1 MENDKLDDNG
11 KITFPGTGI
20 TVTVKDK
27 TDLSLKKSRVN
38 DRFVEENGK
47 VYAYYV
53 IDVSSKQGWNE
64 PITIHDEFNSDNTLG
79 GTYDQNSFVLTDKSG
94 NKITGHTPVF
104 AADGKSFDL
113 KGLPA
118 LEKGEAYKL
127 TYRVE
132 ITNNTKDGYGT
143 FCNTAWVR
151 ENDKKTVYATHD
163 SYIKKASNYNPD
175 DGYMY
180 WTVTVYNPDGGDLN
194 GKNLSDI
201 IQTPGAEIVGN
212 VTVTQTLNWQQSEF
226 DQITPVPG
234 STRFDYKFSKE
245 AKGQEYKFTYKTKVP
260 DGVTKVENKSI
271 IDDKYT
277 AEETG
282 HGNRP

>member
-1 MENDKLDDNG
+1 M
-11 KITFPGTGI
+11 
-20 TVTVKDK
+20 
-27 TDLSLKKSRVN
+27 
-38 DRFVEENGK
+38 
-47 VYAYYV
+47 
-53 IDVSSKQGWNE
+53 
-64 PITIHDEFNSDNTLG
+64 
-79 GTYDQNSFVLTDKSG
+79 
-94 NKITGHTPVF
+94 
-104 AADGKSFDL
+104 
-113 KGLPA
+113 A
-118 LEKGEAYKL
+118 L
-127 TYRVE
+127 
-132 ITNNTKDGYGT
+132 

-234 STRFDYKFSKE
+234 SIRFDYKFSKE

-260 DGVTKVENKSI
+260 DGVTKVRTSLSSMTSI
-271 IDDKYT
+271 PPRKP
-277 AEETG
+277 A
-282 HGNRP
+282 R